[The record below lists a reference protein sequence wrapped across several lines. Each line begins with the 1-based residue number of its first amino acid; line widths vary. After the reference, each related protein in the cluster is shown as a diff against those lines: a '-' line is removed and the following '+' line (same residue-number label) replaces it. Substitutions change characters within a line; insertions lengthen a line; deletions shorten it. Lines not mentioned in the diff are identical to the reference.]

1 MAVVLRGV
9 GRSNRYSGRVRVGKT
24 GAVGTEWVSDS
35 TVVCKVAGGTEGS
48 LMVVMSVGERDG
60 SVTEASS
67 YDVGMGSSWRAG
79 NVGTTGGAS
88 VSVIG
93 GSFGSVR

>member
-1 MAVVLRGV
+1 M
-9 GRSNRYSGRVRVGKT
+9 GKS

-48 LMVVMSVGERDG
+48 LMVVMSVGERAG
-60 SVTEASS
+60 SLTEASS
-67 YDVGMGSSWRAG
+67 YDAGMGSSLRAR
-79 NVGTTGGAS
+79 NVATTGGAS

-93 GSFGSVR
+93 GRFGSVR

>member
-1 MAVVLRGV
+1 M
-9 GRSNRYSGRVRVGKT
+9 
-24 GAVGTEWVSDS
+24 SDT

-48 LMVVMSVGERDG
+48 LMVVMSVGERVG
-60 SVTEASS
+60 SLTEASS
-67 YDVGMGSSWRAG
+67 NDAGMGSSWRSG

>member
-1 MAVVLRGV
+1 M
-9 GRSNRYSGRVRVGKT
+9 GRT
-24 GAVGTEWVSDS
+24 GAEGTEWVSDT

-48 LMVVMSVGERDG
+48 LMVVMSVGERVG
-60 SVTEASS
+60 SLTEASS
-67 YDVGMGSSWRAG
+67 YDAGMGSSWRAG